1 MPRRAPAKN
10 QSPRQGSEV
19 MTDGSL
25 LITAAQLARFGNGDA
40 TEGRKQLRLMLENE
54 SDRPEHQPTEIVCP
68 KTIRMAGPDDEP
80 AILDLLLQDL
90 RENAEHIAPVDE
102 ARVMETIRA
111 GTRQRGGLVAVI
123 DGPDKKPV
131 AVTIL
136 HPVAW
141 WWSNGFHWFEIV
153 NFVHVDHRRSHHADD
168 LLKFQRWASDSMS
181 KKMGAQFYL
190 VCGVLGAWRVRAK
203 IALYRRYF
211 QQAGAA
217 FVFPTPPARGN

>member
-1 MPRRAPAKN
+1 
-10 QSPRQGSEV
+10 

-25 LITAAQLARFGNGDA
+25 LITSEQLARFGNGDA
-40 TEGRKQLRLMLENE
+40 TEGRKQLRLVLEIDT
-54 SDRPEHQPTEIVCP
+54 DRPEHTPAEIVCP
-68 KTIRMAGPDDEP
+68 PSIRMAGPADEP
-80 AILDLLLQDL
+80 AILELLLLDL
-90 RENAEHIAPVDE
+90 RENAEHIATIDE
-102 ARVMETIRA
+102 DRVMETIRA

-123 DGPDKKPV
+123 DDQDRKPI
-131 AVTIL
+131 AVTVL

-141 WWSNGFHWFEIV
+141 WWSNSFHWFEIV

-181 KKMGAQFYL
+181 KKMGHRFYL
-190 VCGVLGAWRVRAK
+190 VAGVLGAWRVRAK

-217 FVFPTPPARGN
+217 FVWPTPPQRGN